1 MTAGF
6 IALCMLSTLLA
17 VALVARPLWRGAAPV
32 RREAETL
39 LAIHRRKDAE
49 LTAELAAG
57 VIDADQANA
66 RRAELEAALLA
77 DWSDQ
82 PQEKETTEA
91 VRSSRWAALGVVLAA
106 PLLAFAVY
114 NQIGSWPAA
123 APSAATENLAA
134 LTDTLAQ
141 RLASHPEEGEGWV
154 LLGQSYAALGRQTE
168 AAQAFATA
176 MARLGEAPGLL
187 ADRAQALALQADPPR
202 WEGEPTQLLQRALA
216 LDANHP
222 QSLWLA
228 GVAALAAGD
237 AAQAGAYWR
246 HLLAQVP
253 ADEPAAASLREALA
267 QIGQAPADDT
277 TLPATPGPM
286 VEVSLSPEL
295 AATLSPD
302 MTVFVVVRGAPE
314 GGMPVAALRRR
325 VADLPLSM
333 VLSDDMSLM
342 PQRPLSALD
351 TLWVSARVSR
361 SGSADSSPNEPRAS
375 AVSAHWGQ
383 GEVVRLVIGGAPP
396 AAGEAGL
403 APAH

>member
-6 IALCMLSTLLA
+6 IALCMLATLLA
-17 VALVARPLWRGAAPV
+17 VALVALPLWRGAAPM

-82 PQEKETTEA
+82 PQETTEA

-114 NQIGSWPAA
+114 NQIGTWPAA

-134 LTDTLAQ
+134 LADTLAQ

-154 LLGQSYAALGRQTE
+154 LLGRSYAALGRQAE

-176 MARLGEAPGLL
+176 IERLGEAPGLL
-187 ADRAQALALQADPPR
+187 ADRAQALALQSDPPR
-202 WEGEPTQLLQRALA
+202 WEGEPTRLLQRALA

-222 QSLWLA
+222 QSQWLA

-237 AAQAGAYWR
+237 AAQAGVYWR
-246 HLLAQVP
+246 QLLTQVP
-253 ADEPAAASLREALA
+253 PNEPAAASLREALA
-267 QIGQAPADDT
+267 QIGQTPADT
-277 TLPATPGPM
+277 AAAPATPGPT

-295 AATLSPD
+295 AATLSPE
-302 MTVFVVVRGAPE
+302 MTVFVVVRGTPE

-351 TLWVSARVSR
+351 TLWVSARISR
-361 SGSADSSPNEPRAS
+361 SGSADSSPDEPRAP

-383 GEVVRLVIGGAPP
+383 GEAVRLVIGGAPP
-396 AAGEAGL
+396 AAREATR
-403 APAH
+403 

>member
-6 IALCMLSTLLA
+6 IALCLFSTLLA
-17 VALVARPLWRGAAPV
+17 VVLVARPLWRGTAPV
-32 RREAETL
+32 QGEAETL
-39 LAIHRRKDAE
+39 LAIHRRKEAE

-77 DWSDQ
+77 DWADQ
-82 PQEKETTEA
+82 PQETTEA
-91 VRSSRWAALGVVLAA
+91 VRSSRWAALTVMLAA

-114 NQIGSWPAA
+114 NQIGTWPAA
-123 APSAATENLAA
+123 VPSAAPANLTA
-134 LTDTLAQ
+134 LADTLAQ
-141 RLASHPEEGEGWV
+141 RLADHPEEGEGWV
-154 LLGQSYAALGRQTE
+154 LLGRSYAALGRQAE
-168 AAQAFATA
+168 AAQAFAAA
-176 MARLGEAPGLL
+176 MERLGETPELL
-187 ADRAQALALQADPPR
+187 ADRAQALALHADPPR
-202 WEGEPTQLLQRALA
+202 WEGQPTELLQRALA

-222 QSLWLA
+222 QSQWLA

-246 HLLAQVP
+246 QLLTQIP

-267 QIGQAPADDT
+267 QIGQTPADT
-277 TLPATPGPM
+277 AAAPATPGPT

-302 MTVFVVVRGAPE
+302 MTVFIVVRGTPE
-314 GGMPVAALRRR
+314 GGMPVAAVRRR

-333 VLSDDMSLM
+333 VLSDAMSLM

-351 TLWVSARVSR
+351 TLWISARISR
-361 SGSADSSPNEPRAS
+361 SGSADSSPDEPRAP
-375 AVSAHWGQ
+375 AVSTHWGQ
-383 GEVVRLVIGGAPP
+383 GEAVRLVIGGAPP
-396 AAGEAGL
+396 AAGA
-403 APAH
+403 AAR

>member
-6 IALCMLSTLLA
+6 IALCMLATLLA
-17 VALVARPLWRGAAPV
+17 VALVAWPLWRGAAPV
-32 RREAETL
+32 RREVETL

-49 LTAELAAG
+49 LAAELAAG

-66 RRAELEAALLA
+66 RQAELEAALLA

-82 PQEKETTEA
+82 PQETTEA

-114 NQIGSWPAA
+114 NQIGTWPAA

-134 LTDTLAQ
+134 LADTLAQ

-154 LLGQSYAALGRQTE
+154 LLGRSYAALGRQAE

-176 MARLGEAPGLL
+176 IERLGEAPGLL
-187 ADRAQALALQADPPR
+187 ADRAQALALQTDPPR
-202 WEGEPTQLLQRALA
+202 WEGEPTRLLQRALA

-222 QSLWLA
+222 QSQWLA
-228 GVAALAAGD
+228 GVAAQAAGD

-246 HLLAQVP
+246 QLLTQIP

-267 QIGQAPADDT
+267 QIGQTPAGT
-277 TLPATPGPM
+277 AAAPATPGPT

-295 AATLSPD
+295 AATLKPD
-302 MTVFVVVRGAPE
+302 MTVFVVVRGTPE

-351 TLWVSARVSR
+351 TLWVSARISR
-361 SGSADSSPNEPRAS
+361 SGSADSSPDEPRAP

-383 GEVVRLVIGGAPP
+383 GEAVRLVIGGAPP
-396 AAGEAGL
+396 AARE
-403 APAH
+403 PAR

>member
-6 IALCMLSTLLA
+6 IALCLLATLLA
-17 VALVARPLWRGAAPV
+17 VTLVARPLWRGAAPM

-57 VIDADQANA
+57 VIDVDQANA

-82 PQEKETTEA
+82 PQETTEA
-91 VRSSRWAALGVVLAA
+91 VRSSRWAALGVMLAA
-106 PLLAFAVY
+106 PLMAFAVY
-114 NQIGSWPAA
+114 NQIGTWPAA

-134 LTDTLAQ
+134 LADTLAQ
-141 RLASHPEEGEGWV
+141 RLASHPEEGDGWV
-154 LLGQSYAALGRQTE
+154 LLGQSYAALGRQAE

-176 MARLGEAPGLL
+176 MERLGEAPGLL
-187 ADRAQALALQADPPR
+187 ADRAQALALQSDPPR
-202 WEGEPTQLLQRALA
+202 WEGEPTRLLQRALA

-222 QSLWLA
+222 QSQWLA

-246 HLLAQVP
+246 HLLTQVP
-253 ADEPAAASLREALA
+253 PNEPAAASLREALT
-267 QIGQAPADDT
+267 QIGQAPADNAAS
-277 TLPATPGPM
+277 PATPGPT
-286 VEVSLSPEL
+286 VEISLSPEL
-295 AATLSPD
+295 AATLNPD
-302 MTVFVVVRGAPE
+302 MTVFVVVRGTPE

-333 VLSDDMSLM
+333 VLNDDMSLM

-361 SGSADSSPNEPRAS
+361 SGSADSSPDDPRAA

-383 GEVVRLVIGGAPP
+383 GEAVRLVIGGAPP
-396 AAGEAGL
+396 AAGEA
-403 APAH
+403 AR

>member
-6 IALCMLSTLLA
+6 IALCLLSTLLA

-32 RREAETL
+32 RREEETL

-57 VIDADQANA
+57 VIDANQANA

-82 PQEKETTEA
+82 PQETTEA
-91 VRSSRWAALGVVLAA
+91 VRASRWAALGVVLAA

-114 NQIGSWPAA
+114 NQIGTWPAA

-134 LTDTLAQ
+134 LADTLAQ

-154 LLGQSYAALGRQTE
+154 LLGRSYAALGRQAE

-176 MARLGEAPGLL
+176 IKRLGEAPGLL
-187 ADRAQALALQADPPR
+187 ADRAQALALQLDPPR

-222 QSLWLA
+222 QSQWLA

-246 HLLAQVP
+246 HLLTQVP
-253 ADEPAAASLREALA
+253 PNEPAAASLREALT
-267 QIGQAPADDT
+267 QIGQAPAANT
-277 TLPATPGPM
+277 TSPATPGPT
-286 VEVSLSPEL
+286 VEISLSPEL
-295 AATLSPD
+295 VATLSPD
-302 MTVFVVVRGAPE
+302 MTVFVVVRGTPE

-351 TLWVSARVSR
+351 TLWVSARISR
-361 SGSADSSPNEPRAS
+361 SGSADSSPDEPRAP

-383 GEVVRLVIGGAPP
+383 GEAVRLVIGGAPP
-396 AAGEAGL
+396 AASEATR
-403 APAH
+403 

>member
-6 IALCMLSTLLA
+6 IALCMLATLLA
-17 VALVARPLWRGAAPV
+17 VALVALPLWRGAAPM

-82 PQEKETTEA
+82 PQDTTDA
-91 VRSSRWAALGVVLAA
+91 VQSSRWAALAVVLAA

-114 NQIGSWPAA
+114 NQIGTWPAA
-123 APSAATENLAA
+123 APSAATENPAA
-134 LTDTLAQ
+134 LADTLAQ

-154 LLGQSYAALGRQTE
+154 LLGRSYAALGRQAE

-176 MARLGEAPGLL
+176 IERLGEVPELL
-187 ADRAQALALQADPPR
+187 ADRAQALALQSDPPR
-202 WEGEPTQLLQRALA
+202 WEGEPTRLLQRALA

-222 QSLWLA
+222 QSQWLA

-246 HLLAQVP
+246 QLLTQVP
-253 ADEPAAASLREALA
+253 PNEPAAASLREALT
-267 QIGQAPADDT
+267 QIGQAPADNT
-277 TLPATPGPM
+277 ASPATPGPT
-286 VEVSLSPEL
+286 VEISLSPEL
-295 AATLSPD
+295 AATLKPD
-302 MTVFVVVRGAPE
+302 MTVFVVVRGTPE

-351 TLWVSARVSR
+351 TLWVSARISR
-361 SGSADSSPNEPRAS
+361 SGSADSSPDEPRAS

-383 GEVVRLVIGGAPP
+383 GEAVRLVIGGAPQ
-396 AAGEAGL
+396 AAREATR
-403 APAH
+403 

>member
-6 IALCMLSTLLA
+6 IALCLLSTLLA

-82 PQEKETTEA
+82 PQETTEA
-91 VRSSRWAALGVVLAA
+91 IQSSRWAALGVMLVA

-114 NQIGSWPAA
+114 NQIGTWPAA

-134 LTDTLAQ
+134 LADTLAQ

-154 LLGQSYAALGRQTE
+154 LLGRSYAALGRQAE

-176 MARLGEAPGLL
+176 MERLGEAPELL
-187 ADRAQALALQADPPR
+187 ADRAQALALQSDPPR
-202 WEGEPTQLLQRALA
+202 WEGEPTRLLQRALA

-222 QSLWLA
+222 QSQWLA
-228 GVAALAAGD
+228 GVAALAVGD

-246 HLLAQVP
+246 HLLTQIP
-253 ADEPAAASLREALA
+253 PSEPAAASLREALT
-267 QIGQAPADDT
+267 QIGQAPAANAAP
-277 TLPATPGPM
+277 PATPGPT

-295 AATLSPD
+295 AATLKPD
-302 MTVFVVVRGAPE
+302 MTVFVVVRGTPE

-351 TLWVSARVSR
+351 TLWVSARISR
-361 SGSADSSPNEPRAS
+361 SGSADSSPDEPRAP

-383 GEVVRLVIGGAPP
+383 GEAVRLVIGGAPP
-396 AAGEAGL
+396 AAREATR
-403 APAH
+403 

>member
-1 MTAGF
+1 MTAEF
-6 IALCMLSTLLA
+6 IALCLFSTLLA
-17 VALVARPLWRGAAPV
+17 AVLVARPLWRGAAPV
-32 RREAETL
+32 RREAEAL
-39 LAIHRRKDAE
+39 LTIHRRKDAE
-49 LTAELAAG
+49 LTDELAAG

-77 DWSDQ
+77 DWSNR
-82 PQEKETTEA
+82 PQEEMASPT
-91 VRSSRWAALGVVLAA
+91 RSSRWAALGVVLAA

-123 APSAATENLAA
+123 APGAATANLAA

-141 RLASHPEEGEGWV
+141 RLDSHPEEGEGWV

-187 ADRAQALALQADPPR
+187 ADRAQALALQSDPPR
-202 WEGEPTQLLQRALA
+202 WEGEPTRLLQRALA

-222 QSLWLA
+222 QSQWLA

-237 AAQAGAYWR
+237 AVQAGAYWR
-246 HLLAQVP
+246 HLLTQVP
-253 ADEPAAASLREALA
+253 PNEPAAASLREALA
-267 QIGQAPADDT
+267 QIGQASADESAP
-277 TLPATPGPM
+277 PATPGPT
-286 VEVSLSPEL
+286 VEISLSPDL

-302 MTVFVVVRGAPE
+302 MTVFVVVRGTPE

-351 TLWVSARVSR
+351 TLWVSARISR
-361 SGSADSSPNEPRAS
+361 SGSADSSPDEPRAP

-383 GEVVRLVIGGAPP
+383 GEAVRLVIGGAPP
-396 AAGEAGL
+396 VAGETAR
-403 APAH
+403 

>member
-6 IALCMLSTLLA
+6 IALCMLATLLA
-17 VALVARPLWRGAAPV
+17 VALVALPLWRGAAPM

-82 PQEKETTEA
+82 PQDTTDA
-91 VRSSRWAALGVVLAA
+91 VQSSRWAALAVMLAA

-114 NQIGSWPAA
+114 NQIGTWPAA

-134 LTDTLAQ
+134 LADTLAQ

-154 LLGQSYAALGRQTE
+154 LLGRSYAALGRQAE

-176 MARLGEAPGLL
+176 IERLGEAPGLL
-187 ADRAQALALQADPPR
+187 ADRAQALALQSDPPR
-202 WEGEPTQLLQRALA
+202 WEGEPTRLLQRALA

-222 QSLWLA
+222 QSQWLA

-246 HLLAQVP
+246 HLLTQVP
-253 ADEPAAASLREALA
+253 PNEPAAASLREALT
-267 QIGQAPADDT
+267 QIGQAPADNT
-277 TLPATPGPM
+277 ASPATPGPT
-286 VEVSLSPEL
+286 VEISLSPDL
-295 AATLSPD
+295 AATLKPD

-333 VLSDDMSLM
+333 VLNDMSLM

-351 TLWVSARVSR
+351 TLWISARISR
-361 SGSADSSPNEPRAS
+361 SGSADSSPDEPRAP

-383 GEVVRLVIGGAPP
+383 GEAVRLVIGGAPP
-396 AAGEAGL
+396 AAREATR
-403 APAH
+403 

>member
-1 MTAGF
+1 MTVGF
-6 IALCMLSTLLA
+6 IALCLLSTLLA
-17 VALVARPLWRGAAPV
+17 AAFVARPLWRGTAPL
-32 RREAETL
+32 RDEAETL

-57 VIDADQANA
+57 LIDADQANA

-77 DWSDQ
+77 DWPDQ
-82 PQEKETTEA
+82 TRQETDQIT
-91 VRSSRWAALGVVLAA
+91 RSSRWTALGVVLAA
-106 PLLAFAVY
+106 PLLAFALY

-123 APSAATENLAA
+123 APSAATANLTA
-134 LTDTLAQ
+134 LADTLAQ

-154 LLGQSYAALGRQTE
+154 LLGRSYAALGRQTE

-176 MARLGEAPGLL
+176 MERLGETPELL
-187 ADRAQALALQADPPR
+187 ADRAQALALQSDPPR
-202 WEGEPTQLLQRALA
+202 WEGEPTRLLQRALA

-222 QSLWLA
+222 QSQWLA

-246 HLLAQVP
+246 QLLTRIP

-267 QIGQAPADDT
+267 QIGQAPAANT
-277 TLPATPGPM
+277 APPATPGPT

-295 AATLSPD
+295 AATLKPD
-302 MTVFVVVRGAPE
+302 MTVFVVVRGTPG

-351 TLWVSARVSR
+351 TLWVSARISR
-361 SGSADSSPNEPRAS
+361 SGSADSSPDEPRAP

-383 GEVVRLVIGGAPP
+383 TEAVRLVIGGAPP
-396 AAGEAGL
+396 TAGKAER
-403 APAH
+403 

>member
-1 MTAGF
+1 MTAAF
-6 IALCMLSTLLA
+6 IALCLLATLLA
-17 VALVARPLWRGAAPV
+17 VALVARPLWRDAAPV
-32 RREAETL
+32 RREAATL

-82 PQEKETTEA
+82 PQETTEA

-114 NQIGSWPAA
+114 NQIGTWPAA

-134 LTDTLAQ
+134 LADTLAQ

-154 LLGQSYAALGRQTE
+154 LLGQSYAALGRQAE

-176 MARLGEAPGLL
+176 IERLGEAPGLL
-187 ADRAQALALQADPPR
+187 ADRAQALALQSDPPR
-202 WEGEPTQLLQRALA
+202 WEGEPTRLLQRALA

-222 QSLWLA
+222 QSQWLA

-246 HLLAQVP
+246 HLLTQVP
-253 ADEPAAASLREALA
+253 PNEPAAASLREALA
-267 QIGQAPADDT
+267 QIGQAPAANT
-277 TLPATPGPM
+277 ALPATPGPT
-286 VEVSLSPEL
+286 VEISLSPEL
-295 AATLSPD
+295 VATLKPGYD
-302 MTVFVVVRGAPE
+302 GFRGGARHAGGRHARGRIAP
-314 GGMPVAALRRR
+314 ARRR
-325 VADLPLSM
+325 
-333 VLSDDMSLM
+333 
-342 PQRPLSALD
+342 
-351 TLWVSARVSR
+351 
-361 SGSADSSPNEPRAS
+361 S
-375 AVSAHWGQ
+375 AVVDGLERRYEPDAP
-383 GEVVRLVIGGAPP
+383 APP
-396 AAGEAGL
+396 LCARHPVDQCPHL
-403 APAH
+403 AQWQRRQQSG

>member
-6 IALCMLSTLLA
+6 IALCLLATLLA

-82 PQEKETTEA
+82 PQETTEA
-91 VRSSRWAALGVVLAA
+91 VRSSRWVALGVVLAA

-114 NQIGSWPAA
+114 NQIGTWPAA

-134 LTDTLAQ
+134 LADTLAQ

-154 LLGQSYAALGRQTE
+154 LLGRSYAALGRQAE

-176 MARLGEAPGLL
+176 MERLGEAPELL
-187 ADRAQALALQADPPR
+187 ADRAQALALQSDPPR
-202 WEGEPTQLLQRALA
+202 WEGEPTRLLQRALA

-222 QSLWLA
+222 QSQWLA

-246 HLLAQVP
+246 HLLTQIP
-253 ADEPAAASLREALA
+253 PSEPAAASLREALA
-267 QIGQAPADDT
+267 QIGQAPAANAVS
-277 TLPATPGPM
+277 PAIPGPM

-295 AATLSPD
+295 AATLKPD
-302 MTVFVVVRGAPE
+302 MTVFVVVRGTPE

-325 VADLPLSM
+325 VADLPLSV

-351 TLWVSARVSR
+351 TLWVSARISR
-361 SGSADSSPNEPRAS
+361 SGSADSSPDEPRAP

-383 GEVVRLVIGGAPP
+383 GEAVRLVIGGAPP
-396 AAGEAGL
+396 AAREATR
-403 APAH
+403 

>member
-6 IALCMLSTLLA
+6 IALCMLATLLA
-17 VALVARPLWRGAAPV
+17 VALVALPLWRGAAPM

-82 PQEKETTEA
+82 PQDTTDA
-91 VRSSRWAALGVVLAA
+91 VQSSRWAALAVMLAA

-114 NQIGSWPAA
+114 NQIGTWPAA

-134 LTDTLAQ
+134 LADTLAQ

-154 LLGQSYAALGRQTE
+154 LLGRSYAALGRQAE

-176 MARLGEAPGLL
+176 IERLGEAPGLL
-187 ADRAQALALQADPPR
+187 ADRAQALALQTDPPR
-202 WEGEPTQLLQRALA
+202 WEGEPTRLLQRALA

-222 QSLWLA
+222 QSQWLA

-237 AAQAGAYWR
+237 AAQAGVYWR
-246 HLLAQVP
+246 QLLTQVP
-253 ADEPAAASLREALA
+253 PNEPAAASLREALA
-267 QIGQAPADDT
+267 QIGQAPTDNTAS
-277 TLPATPGPM
+277 PATPGPT
-286 VEVSLSPEL
+286 VEISLSPEL
-295 AATLSPD
+295 VATLNPD
-302 MTVFVVVRGAPE
+302 MTVFVVVRGTPE

-325 VADLPLSM
+325 VADLPLLM

-351 TLWVSARVSR
+351 TLWVSARISR
-361 SGSADSSPNEPRAS
+361 SGSADSSPDEPRAP

-383 GEVVRLVIGGAPP
+383 GEAVRLVIGGAPP
-396 AAGEAGL
+396 AAREATR
-403 APAH
+403 

>member
-6 IALCMLSTLLA
+6 IALCMLATLLA
-17 VALVARPLWRGAAPV
+17 VALVALPLWRGAAPM

-82 PQEKETTEA
+82 PQDTTDA
-91 VRSSRWAALGVVLAA
+91 VQSSRWAALAVMLAA

-114 NQIGSWPAA
+114 NQIGTWPAA

-134 LTDTLAQ
+134 LADTLAQ

-154 LLGQSYAALGRQTE
+154 LLGRSYAALGRQAE

-176 MARLGEAPGLL
+176 IERLGEAPGLL
-187 ADRAQALALQADPPR
+187 ADRAQALALQSDPPR
-202 WEGEPTQLLQRALA
+202 WEGEPTRLLQRALA

-222 QSLWLA
+222 QSQWLA

-237 AAQAGAYWR
+237 AAQAGVYWR
-246 HLLAQVP
+246 QLLTQVP
-253 ADEPAAASLREALA
+253 PNEPAAASLREALA
-267 QIGQAPADDT
+267 QIGQAPTDNTAS
-277 TLPATPGPM
+277 PATPGPT
-286 VEVSLSPEL
+286 VEISLSPEL
-295 AATLSPD
+295 VATLKPD
-302 MTVFVVVRGAPE
+302 MTVFVVVRGTPE

-325 VADLPLSM
+325 VADLPLLM

-351 TLWVSARVSR
+351 TLWVSARISR
-361 SGSADSSPNEPRAS
+361 SGSADSSPDEPRAP

-383 GEVVRLVIGGAPP
+383 GEAVRLVIGGAPP
-396 AAGEAGL
+396 AAREATR
-403 APAH
+403 

>member
-6 IALCMLSTLLA
+6 IALCLLATLLA
-17 VALVARPLWRGAAPV
+17 VTLVARPLWRGAAPM

-57 VIDADQANA
+57 VIDVDQANA

-82 PQEKETTEA
+82 PQETTEA
-91 VRSSRWAALGVVLAA
+91 VRSSRWAALGVMLAA
-106 PLLAFAVY
+106 PLMAFAVY
-114 NQIGSWPAA
+114 NQIGTWPAA

-134 LTDTLAQ
+134 LADTLTQ

-154 LLGQSYAALGRQTE
+154 LLGQSYAALGRQAE

-176 MARLGEAPGLL
+176 IERLGEAPGLL
-187 ADRAQALALQADPPR
+187 ADRAQALALLADPPR
-202 WEGEPTQLLQRALA
+202 WEGEPTRLLQRALA

-222 QSLWLA
+222 QSQWLA

-237 AAQAGAYWR
+237 AAKAGAYWR
-246 HLLAQVP
+246 HLLTQVP
-253 ADEPAAASLREALA
+253 PNEPAAVSLREALA
-267 QIGQAPADDT
+267 QIGQAPADNAAS
-277 TLPATPGPM
+277 PATPGPT
-286 VEVSLSPEL
+286 VEISLSPEL
-295 AATLSPD
+295 AATLNPD
-302 MTVFVVVRGAPE
+302 MTVFVVVRGTPE

-333 VLSDDMSLM
+333 VLNDDMSLM

-361 SGSADSSPNEPRAS
+361 SGSADSSPDDPRAA

-383 GEVVRLVIGGAPP
+383 GEAVRLVIGGAPP
-396 AAGEAGL
+396 AAGEA
-403 APAH
+403 AR